1 MNFNYNIDTYQEPC
15 TWYESHFYDYKP
27 PSMRYDDLD
36 AYFKV
41 FDKVFGDREELHP
54 GEFKKSEEHFNRL
67 YKREV
72 RKNKILKFFG
82 FI

>member
-1 MNFNYNIDTYQEPC
+1 MSFNYNIDSYQEPC
-15 TWYESHFYDYKP
+15 TWYEAHCYDCNP
-27 PSMRYDDLD
+27 HRIRYDDFD

-41 FDKVFGDREELHP
+41 FNKVFGDRDELHS
-54 GEFKKSEEHFNRL
+54 GEFEKSEEYFNKL

>member
-1 MNFNYNIDTYQEPC
+1 MNFNYNIDSYQEPC

-27 PSMRYDDLD
+27 TRMRYDDLD

-41 FDKVFGDREELHP
+41 FDKVFGDRDELQP

-67 YKREV
+67 YKREA

>member
-1 MNFNYNIDTYQEPC
+1 MNYNKYQELC
-15 TWYESHFYDYKP
+15 TWHEAHCYDCNP

-41 FDKVFGDREELHP
+41 FDKIFGDRDELQP
-54 GEFKKSEEHFNRL
+54 GEFKKSEEHFNKL

>member
-1 MNFNYNIDTYQEPC
+1 MNFNYNIDRYQKPC
-15 TWYESHFYDYKP
+15 TYCEVHCYDCNP
-27 PSMRYDDLD
+27 PRMKYDDVN
-36 AYFKV
+36 AYLKV
-41 FDKVFGDREELHP
+41 FNKVFGDRDELQP

-67 YKREV
+67 YKREA